1 MLPQGFRASGAAA
14 GVKPSGDPDIALFVS
29 DVPAVAAGVLTRN
42 KVTAAPVKL
51 CRERLAAGSARAI
64 VMNSGN
70 ANACT
75 GSDGLRHAEQ
85 MAACAAQHLHVAE
98 EEVLVCSTG
107 TIGKPLPIEKVE
119 LGIEKAVQGCTRDG
133 LAAAARAMMTTDTG
147 PKQSAQEIEVDGKPV
162 LITGVAKGAGMIQP
176 NMATMLA
183 FILTDVVVERSAL
196 QSALADAVDHSFNR
210 ITVDGDMS
218 TNDTVLALANGAAG
232 NAPLRPGH
240 ESWPAF
246 TEALNAVAHDLAMQI
261 VRDGEG
267 ATRVVT
273 IEVTG
278 AVDDAEAD
286 KAARAVANSLLV
298 KTSWAGT
305 SISWGRVMDAI
316 GYSGVDVS
324 EDRVDI
330 AYDGVPA
337 ANAGVA
343 VNGSAEALADVVAK
357 DAFTLTVDL
366 HLGKGRALVYTCNCT
381 EEYVRINM

>member
-1 MLPQGFRASGAAA
+1 
-14 GVKPSGDPDIALFVS
+14 
-29 DVPAVAAGVLTRN
+29 
-42 KVTAAPVKL
+42 
-51 CRERLAAGSARAI
+51 
-64 VMNSGN
+64 
-70 ANACT
+70 
-75 GSDGLRHAEQ
+75 
-85 MAACAAQHLHVAE
+85 
-98 EEVLVCSTG
+98 
-107 TIGKPLPIEKVE
+107 
-119 LGIEKAVQGCTRDG
+119 
-133 LAAAARAMMTTDTG
+133 MTTDTG